1 MNQNEETAKELIITE
16 VKNAVATLE
25 AHYEKFCTD
34 NNMVTVPI
42 AYIKIGNK
50 IFLDAY
56 ERGIKDHTPI
66 DHEDFLPS

>member
-16 VKNAVATLE
+16 VKNAVAELE
-25 AHYEKFCTD
+25 KHYEKFCTD

-56 ERGIKDHTPI
+56 EKGIMEADKV
-66 DHEDFLPS
+66 

>member
-16 VKNAVATLE
+16 VKNAVANLE

-34 NNMVTVPI
+34 NNMATVPI

-56 ERGIKDHTPI
+56 EKGIMEADKV
-66 DHEDFLPS
+66 

>member
-16 VKNAVATLE
+16 VKNAIATLE
-25 AHYEKFCTD
+25 SHYEKFCTD
-34 NNMVTVPI
+34 NGVVTVPI

-56 ERGIKDHTPI
+56 EKGIMEADKV
-66 DHEDFLPS
+66 